1 MYVLNIL
8 WHSFLFILTV
18 KSFEH
23 GNRQKSTMSKSNLN
37 NHLNLSHA
45 RNVYY
50 NRSTWNYM
58 GKSYD
63 NWQIM
68 IQVPVNFYDTIMF

>member
-1 MYVLNIL
+1 MCVK
-8 WHSFLFILTV
+8 HSLTFISIHLDSK
-18 KSFEH
+18 KSFIH
-23 GNRQKSTMSKSNLN
+23 GNEQKSTMNKSNLN

-45 RNVYY
+45 GNIYY

-68 IQVPVNFYDTIMF
+68 IQVPVNFYDTVMF